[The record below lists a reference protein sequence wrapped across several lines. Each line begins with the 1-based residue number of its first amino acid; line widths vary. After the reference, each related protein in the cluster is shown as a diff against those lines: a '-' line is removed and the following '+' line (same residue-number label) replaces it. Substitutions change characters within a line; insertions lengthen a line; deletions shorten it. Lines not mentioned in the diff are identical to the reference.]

1 MLVVSID
8 KIPFGDSAMNS
19 AICLHNATILTGLSI
34 MKKCAVYIKGDHIA
48 DVYNEERFKQKK
60 FGSHVN
66 IIDVKGAYILPGFVD
81 THIHGIGGAGADDA
95 DYKSILKMSEV
106 LARYGV
112 TSFIPTCCA
121 APKDELIKRIKA
133 IVKAMGK
140 EKGAR
145 ILGIHLEG
153 PFLSPERIGAQ
164 ALNGISP
171 VDIKLLD
178 ALWKASK
185 GKIINMTVAPELKNM
200 RELALYALEKGI
212 ILQAGHTNAT
222 YNQMIEGM
230 QAGIM
235 HVTHLFDAM
244 RPLHHREPGV
254 VGAALIH
261 PELSC
266 EIIADGVHVNP
277 DLIQLLLKSKPLSQ
291 IVMITDALPPAK
303 TILPQDSEL
312 YLDKV
317 FYRKKDHVING
328 SAISMLD
335 GFRNVVSYGVP
346 IEKVARMACTNPA
359 QIMQQTKIG
368 MLLPNK
374 KADIIVLDQD
384 LNLLHTIIDG
394 KFIEEK

>member
-1 MLVVSID
+1 
-8 KIPFGDSAMNS
+8 MNS
-19 AICLHNATILTGLSI
+19 AICLHNATVLTGFSV
-34 MKKCAVYIKGDHIA
+34 MEKCAVYIKNDRIA
-48 DVYNEERFKQKK
+48 DVYNEERFRKKK
-60 FGSHVN
+60 FGAKVK
-66 IIDVKGAYILPGFVD
+66 IIDVGGAYVLPGFTD

-95 DYKSILKMSEV
+95 DCKSILKMSET
-106 LARYGV
+106 LSKYGV
-112 TSFIPTCCA
+112 TSFIPTCCTA
-121 APKDELIKRIKA
+121 AEELLIKKIKA
-133 IVKAMGK
+133 IIKAMGK

-164 ALNGISP
+164 AKDGISP
-171 VDIKLLD
+171 VDMGLMER
-178 ALWKASK
+178 LWKASK

-200 RELALYALEKGI
+200 RELALYCVRKGI

-222 YNQMIEGM
+222 YDQMIEGM

-266 EIIADGVHVNP
+266 EIIGDGVHVNP
-277 DLIQLLLKSKPLSQ
+277 NLIHLLLKSKPLSQ
-291 IVMITDALPPAK
+291 IVLITDALSPAK
-303 TILPQDSEL
+303 TVLPADSEL

-317 FYRKKDHVING
+317 FYRKKDNVING

-335 GFRNVVSYGVP
+335 GFRNLVSYGIP

-359 QIMQQTKIG
+359 QIMRQTDIG
-368 MLLPNK
+368 LLLPGK
-374 KADIIVLDQD
+374 KADVIVLDQK

-394 KFIEEK
+394 KFIKEK

>member
-1 MLVVSID
+1 
-8 KIPFGDSAMNS
+8 MNS
-19 AICLHNATILTGLSI
+19 AICLHNATVLTGLSV
-34 MKKCAVYIKGDHIA
+34 MEKCAVYIKNGSIA
-48 DVYNEERFKQKK
+48 DVYNEERFRKKK
-60 FGSHVN
+60 FAPKVK
-66 IIDVKGAYILPGFVD
+66 IIDVGGAYVLPGFTD

-106 LARYGV
+106 LPRYGV
-112 TSFIPTCCA
+112 TSFIPTCCTA
-121 APKDELIKRIKA
+121 AEDALIKKIKA
-133 IVKAMGK
+133 VVKAMGK

-164 ALNGISP
+164 SKDGISP
-171 VDIKLLD
+171 VDMGLMER
-178 ALWKASK
+178 LWKASK

-200 RELALYALEKGI
+200 RELALYCIKKGI

-222 YNQMIEGM
+222 YDQMIEGM

-266 EIIADGVHVNP
+266 EIIGDGVHVNP
-277 DLIQLLLKSKPLSQ
+277 NLIHLLLKSKPLSQ
-291 IVMITDALPPAK
+291 IVLITDALPPAK
-303 TILPQDSEL
+303 TILPADSDL

-317 FYRKKDHVING
+317 FYRKKDNVING

-335 GFRNVVSYGVP
+335 GFRNLVSYGIS
-346 IEKVARMACTNPA
+346 IEKVVRMACTNPA
-359 QIMQQTKIG
+359 QIMKQPDIG
-368 MLLPNK
+368 LLLPGK
-374 KADIIVLDQD
+374 RADLIVLDRG

-394 KFIEEK
+394 KFIKEK